1 MFGTQDS
8 SRQRSVVYCLDK
20 SKLGH
25 YNISN
30 SFHVA
35 TSKQQG
41 YAEHMELFKHDNL
54 NLHLHNIHVV
64 HMSCVKESGLK
75 KTGQSSSV
83 L

>member
-1 MFGTQDS
+1 
-8 SRQRSVVYCLDK
+8 
-20 SKLGH
+20 
-25 YNISN
+25 
-30 SFHVA
+30 
-35 TSKQQG
+35 
-41 YAEHMELFKHDNL
+41 MELFKHDNL